1 MGGYGIENG
10 GLHGYRKRMTK
21 KQKWRNDMGN
31 MLKKWKKSGAMILVA
46 ACILGCPASGSKAEA
61 KAKAKVCSHHYIVHS
76 SWGATCTAS
85 GGTKCICT
93 KCKKITTTEKKPLGH
108 QYSTRTV
115 KKATCTADGLKEKY
129 CLRCGKV
136 VSRTAI
142 YAKGHT
148 YSARKATKR
157 ERIRYGWGT
166 VLTCKKCGYQKGS
179 YADY

>member
-1 MGGYGIENG
+1 
-10 GLHGYRKRMTK
+10 
-21 KQKWRNDMGN
+21 MGN

-46 ACILGCPASGSKAEA
+46 ACILGCLASGNKAEA
-61 KAKAKVCSHHYIVHS
+61 KAKPKACSHHYIVHS